1 MDLCCAAFLG
11 VVFET
16 VTDLLDN
23 YFLVFLLYSNLQ
35 GIRNLV
41 DKSSMEM
48 VDPVPMVNFVLLF
61 VGTV

>member
-35 GIRNLV
+35 GIRNLM